1 MKAMLGLVFLFAI
14 VIILLSILKSAAGR
28 SSSRDFRFARR
39 SPFLRQDEIQLYERL
54 RAALEDTHVF
64 PQVAM
69 SAFVQHRGK
78 SQAARNL
85 FAQKY
90 VDYLVCER
98 KTMRPLYVI
107 ELDGAS
113 HGSAKAQKRDK
124 QKNDVLASAGIPIM
138 RYTSKDVD
146 LKTILSDYFSVVP
159 PRPAEGVGP
168 SAPDNERKLRAVR
181 APVA

>member
-1 MKAMLGLVFLFAI
+1 MLGLVFLFTVVI
-14 VIILLSILKSAAGR
+14 VVLSLLKSADAGG
-28 SSSRDFRFARR
+28 SSSKDFRFARR

-54 RAALEDTHVF
+54 TAALKDTHVF

-69 SAFVQHRGK
+69 SAFVQQKGN

-90 VDYLVCER
+90 VDYLICER
-98 KTMRPLYVI
+98 TTMQPLYVI

-124 QKNDVLASAGIPIM
+124 QKNAVLASAGIPIK

-146 LKTILSDYFSVVP
+146 LGTILSDYISIMSP
-159 PRPAEGVGP
+159 QPTEGVAPSGP
-168 SAPDNERKLRAVR
+168 EKKRKLRAER

>member
-1 MKAMLGLVFLFAI
+1 MLGLVFLFAI
-14 VIILLSILKSAAGR
+14 AIVLLSILKSAAAGG
-28 SSSRDFRFARR
+28 SSSRGFRFVRR
-39 SPFLRQDEIQLYERL
+39 SPFLRQDEILLYERL
-54 RAALEDTHVF
+54 TAALKDTHVF

-69 SAFVQHRGK
+69 SAFVQHSGK

-90 VDYLVCER
+90 VDYLICER

-113 HGSAKAQKRDK
+113 HGSANAQRRDK
-124 QKNDVLASAGIPIM
+124 QKNDVLESAGIPIM

-159 PRPAEGVGP
+159 PQPVEGVGP
-168 SAPDNERKLRAVR
+168 SASGNEPKLRAVR
-181 APVA
+181 TPVA